1 MGTPEE
7 HKAASRVGKVELTK
21 VKVDPTYQRTPSPT
35 LADEIEQG
43 WDPVSAGI
51 LLVSDR
57 GERDPESGVEGGMFL
72 VDGQHRAIGAR
83 RKGIRYLDARIID
96 MTDEADPAA
105 VEARY
110 RLTTNVGLRDR
121 ATERFKAQIRA
132 GDAESVHIVKILA
145 QEDTFILFNPAD
157 EGGLTCI
164 STIEQIYRVDGVGA
178 LLSNTLALTKEA
190 FGSFQDKAG
199 TSSMLKAMAWFL
211 AANYEDSDHRR
222 LIEKLKEIQSAAIDR
237 RARTIQGTMSGSL
250 WFNYYRA
257 IVDVYNERLT
267 DNRRLEWISRG
278 AKTLGGKARQAG
290 T

>member
-1 MGTPEE
+1 MGTPED
-7 HKAASRVGKVELTK
+7 HRAASKVGKVELTK
-21 VKVDPTYQRTPSPT
+21 LQIDPTYQRTPSPT
-35 LADEIEQG
+35 LVDGIES
-43 WDPVSAGI
+43 DYDSVAVGI

-57 GERDPESGVEGGMFL
+57 GKRDPAKGVEGGLFL
-72 VDGQHRAIGAR
+72 MDGQHRALAAR

-96 MTDEADPAA
+96 LTEEPDPAA
-105 VEARY
+105 IEARY

-145 QEDTFILFNPAD
+145 QADTFILFNPAD

-164 STIEQIYRVDGVGA
+164 STIEQIYRVDEVGA
-178 LLSNTLALTKEA
+178 LLANTLELVKEA
-190 FGSFQDKAG
+190 FGTFQDKAG

-211 AANYEDSDHRR
+211 VANYEDADHHRV
-222 LIEKLKEIQSAAIDR
+222 IEKLKEIQAAAIDR

-267 DNRRLEWISRG
+267 DSRRLEWVSRG
-278 AKTLGGKARQAG
+278 SKTLGGKARSGA
-290 T
+290 